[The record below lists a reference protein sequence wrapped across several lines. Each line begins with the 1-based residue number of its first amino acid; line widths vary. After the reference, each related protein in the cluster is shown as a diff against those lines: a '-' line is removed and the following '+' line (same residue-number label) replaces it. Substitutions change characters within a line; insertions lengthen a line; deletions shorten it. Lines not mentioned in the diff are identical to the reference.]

1 MYFLPSRQ
9 DCKNKKEAIKPDL
22 IPSDG
27 SVIQAFVANYSTKG
41 KGCFLRVSH
50 GMTGQVLMRDLDDEF
65 LTDPQSL
72 FPMGRLVSARVLSAS
87 QTEGTAKLS
96 LKQSVIV
103 GDKKAEEEIKGITVR
118 STIEG
123 TVQRVTPI
131 GVFVC
136 IKGTSLVGLCRRGA
150 ACEDSEELADL
161 YEAGAFV
168 RAKVLG
174 VNRNSKKVAL
184 GLKPSFFAKED
195 KNGGTA
201 GDDSGDEDSD
211 DEDEDEES
219 EDNSAGDDDCVV
231 MLNSEDD
238 GSDDEMDA
246 MIRAASVRP
255 VEDEDEEQEERPPS
269 SKKQKTAQ
277 AISKEVVIVDLQEE
291 EEEDSDD
298 DDDDAG
304 PSIFAPTRA
313 LKAGSSSGIQWGDFK
328 PKETASAPA
337 ASAADE
343 SEDDSEGEEAGPE
356 EKSKGSRTR
365 QREVLKR
372 KEEEAIRARESS
384 LEAGNSLPE
393 RPEDFERLL
402 LAEPSS
408 SLLWIKY
415 MSHYLSQADL
425 DATRQ
430 IAEKAL
436 RTIHFKE
443 EEEKMNVWIAYVNME
458 HKYGNMTSLDAVFK
472 RAVAES
478 KGKLVHLNLAEAYE
492 SAKDLAGATAM
503 LEKALKK
510 YKTSKKVWM
519 AFQHFKLRSG
529 DSEGAKALLGRSMQ
543 SLSRHKHIEVLIK

>member
-1 MYFLPSRQ
+1 
-9 DCKNKKEAIKPDL
+9 
-22 IPSDG
+22 
-27 SVIQAFVANYSTKG
+27 
-41 KGCFLRVSH
+41 
-50 GMTGQVLMRDLDDEF
+50 MRDLDDEF
-65 LTDPQSL
+65 LTNPQSL

-96 LKQSVIV
+96 LKQSVMV

-201 GDDSGDEDSD
+201 GDDSGDGDSD
-211 DEDEDEES
+211 DDDEEDES
-219 EDNSAGDDDCVV
+219 EDDSAADDDDDDCVV
-231 MLNSEDD
+231 MLSAEDD
-238 GSDDEMDA
+238 GSDDDMDA
-246 MIRAASVRP
+246 MIKAASVRP
-255 VEDEDEEQEERPPS
+255 VEDEDEDQEERPPS
-269 SKKQKTAQ
+269 SKKLKTAK
-277 AISKEVVIVDLQEE
+277 ATSKEVVIVDLQEE
-291 EEEDSDD
+291 EEEEDSDDDD

-304 PSIFAPTRA
+304 PSIFAPARA

-328 PKETASAPA
+328 PKETASAP
-337 ASAADE
+337 SDTAADE
-343 SEDDSEGEEAGPE
+343 SEDDSEGEDAGPD

-415 MSHYLSQADL
+415 MSHYLSTADL

-478 KGKLVHLNLAEAYE
+478 KGKIVHLNLAEAYE
-492 SAKDLAGATAM
+492 SAKDLAGATTM

-529 DSEGAKALLGRSMQ
+529 DSEGAKALLARSMQ

>member
-1 MYFLPSRQ
+1 
-9 DCKNKKEAIKPDL
+9 
-22 IPSDG
+22 
-27 SVIQAFVANYSTKG
+27 
-41 KGCFLRVSH
+41 
-50 GMTGQVLMRDLDDEF
+50 MTGQVLMRDLDDEF

-103 GDKKAEEEIKGITVR
+103 GDKKADEEIKGITVR

-211 DEDEDEES
+211 DDDEEEES
-219 EDNSAGDDDCVV
+219 EGDSAADDDRVV
-231 MLNSEDD
+231 MLNAEDD

-255 VEDEDEEQEERPPS
+255 SEEEDEVEERPKS
-269 SKKQKTAQ
+269 FKKQRTAQ
-277 AISKEVVIVDLQEE
+277 AVSKEVVIVDLHEEEE

-304 PSIFAPTRA
+304 PSIFAPSRA

-328 PKETASAPA
+328 PKETASALA
-337 ASAADE
+337 ATAADE

-458 HKYGNMTSLDAVFK
+458 HKYGNMASLDAVFK

-478 KGKLVHLNLAEAYE
+478 KGKVIHLNLAEAYE
-492 SAKDLAGATAM
+492 SAKDLGGATAM